1 MFWANLFIQMLQ
13 WLWYTVPEFNRL
25 GKIQEL
31 YMYLTSLVLDTTKLV
46 PCTQNWRCN
55 IPKKWKITIKFSIWT
70 QVLIFPQERNMGLY
84 MNIATCKWGVLIFE
98 CFVQCASIEGLV
110 HLYLSALCHILYV
123 YALINNMCLLMGTK
137 IFRIQCNNNDN
148 LQQILSVQRCIIIVQ
163 YCCS

>member
-1 MFWANLFIQMLQ
+1 MRCKVTHCLIWGYQRLYYWIMSALQHSCYTGHYDCRHCGMFWTNLFILMLQ

-31 YMYLTSLVLDTTKLV
+31 YIYLTSLVLHTTKLV

-70 QVLIFPQERNMGLY
+70 QVLIFPQERNMGIY

-98 CFVQCASIEGLV
+98 YFVQCSSIEGLV
-110 HLYLSALCHILYV
+110 HLYLSAYLCMHL
-123 YALINNMCLLMGTK
+123 
-137 IFRIQCNNNDN
+137 
-148 LQQILSVQRCIIIVQ
+148 
-163 YCCS
+163 